1 MMVTL
6 MLTAIPTP
14 MSIRIPM
21 LITIVM
27 HPLILIPVRLLP
39 MWIIMFSLY
48 MQVIW
53 MFKTLMGL
61 RRNLRTPR
69 LITILIMAIVTTV
82 IKRHLKSR
90 RKSMI
95 VELQPIIIPLL
106 HMELIEGVRPGLQVL
121 LGYRLQLRTQLTRVV
136 IIQREQ
142 LY

>member
-1 MMVTL
+1 

-14 MSIRIPM
+14 MSIWIPM

-53 MFKTLMGL
+53 MFKALMGF

-106 HMELIEGVRPGLQVL
+106 HMELI
-121 LGYRLQLRTQLTRVV
+121 
-136 IIQREQ
+136 
-142 LY
+142 